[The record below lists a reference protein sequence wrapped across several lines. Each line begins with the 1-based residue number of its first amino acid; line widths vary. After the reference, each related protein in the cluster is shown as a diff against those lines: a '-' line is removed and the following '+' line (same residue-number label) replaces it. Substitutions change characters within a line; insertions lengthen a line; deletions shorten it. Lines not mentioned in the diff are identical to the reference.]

1 MDVVQTRRCSP
12 LRPLIFLAMASTPR
26 LLSRNH
32 ASLCAQSRRPR
43 SYGGRRM
50 FISIRRYSSVR
61 SVNEVCQKIR
71 SGFVPL
77 LQGSPGFIA
86 YYAIDAG
93 NGTMATISM
102 FSMQEMALESNE
114 KAARWLQ
121 ENVAD
126 LQPEPAEITSGEV
139 KVRVEAK

>member
-1 MDVVQTRRCSP
+1 LFPAAAADVPCDVLDIATFFARSWYAVR
-12 LRPLIFLAMASTPR
+12 ATV
-26 LLSRNH
+26 
-32 ASLCAQSRRPR
+32 SLTKLW
-43 SYGGRRM
+43 GRMM
-50 FISIRRYSSVR
+50 FISVRRYSSVR
-61 SVNEVCQKIR
+61 SVNEVCQKIG

-86 YYAIDAG
+86 YYAIDGG

-102 FSMQEMALESNE
+102 FSTEDMALESNE
-114 KAARWLQ
+114 KAAKWLK

-139 KVRVEAK
+139 KVRVETR

>member
-1 MDVVQTRRCSP
+1 
-12 LRPLIFLAMASTPR
+12 
-26 LLSRNH
+26 
-32 ASLCAQSRRPR
+32 
-43 SYGGRRM
+43 M
-50 FISIRRYSSVR
+50 FISVRRYSSVR
-61 SVNEVCQKIR
+61 SVNEVCRKIQ

-86 YYAIDAG
+86 YYAVDGG

-102 FSMQEMALESNE
+102 FSTEEMALESNE
-114 KAARWLQ
+114 KAAKWLR

-126 LQPEPAEITSGEV
+126 MQPEPAEITSGEV

>member
-1 MDVVQTRRCSP
+1 
-12 LRPLIFLAMASTPR
+12 
-26 LLSRNH
+26 
-32 ASLCAQSRRPR
+32 
-43 SYGGRRM
+43 M

-86 YYAIDAG
+86 YYAIDGG

-102 FSMQEMALESNE
+102 FSTEDMALESNE
-114 KAARWLQ
+114 KAAKWLR

-126 LQPEPAEITSGEV
+126 MQPEPAEITSGEV